1 MWRHFGNVQ
10 AERVVDTLAVTLSEK
25 AVEGIGKTLGNEK
38 SKEQTHALT
47 DAKENAET
55 RRRSDKLAN
64 KKAKSPLTMA
74 GNMITVAEVEIRL
87 QQLKNM
93 EARALLGKL
102 VNTSRKSVGRDTW
115 RHTG

>member
-47 DAKENAET
+47 DPKEMRKHKDVATNSPI
-55 RRRSDKLAN
+55 RRQSHL
-64 KKAKSPLTMA
+64 SL
-74 GNMITVAEVEIRL
+74 
-87 QQLKNM
+87 
-93 EARALLGKL
+93 
-102 VNTSRKSVGRDTW
+102 W
-115 RHTG
+115 RVT